1 MNVPLNVQLGL
12 RGPVGGLAPISLDVG
27 SVGAASSW
35 AGSYHVLSM
44 GRHYDDY
51 VVTSRTIGLPPIAGL
66 PPAHPYERLAG
77 KIRAAGVT
85 GNIGEAIAAIV
96 ARRYLGTGIGDIA
109 HVRPHRPFRR
119 RKSPDY
125 LMRLGPLMPGIFA
138 PILAA
143 DVSLPGPEWWPV
155 ESKARNTETGSD
167 SARRDALRQ
176 LVAYWSTI
184 AAFQP
189 SAAGYGAIV
198 AFTYR
203 PPREVRVS
211 LILPRNQARLT
222 QALSLRKTGDD
233 ATDAELRASLH
244 AC

>member
-1 MNVPLNVQLGL
+1 MNVPVRIQLGT
-12 RGPVGGLAPISLDVG
+12 RGPLRPLAPIWLDVG

-51 VVTSRTIGLPPIAGL
+51 VVSSRTIGLPRIAGL

-85 GNIGEAIAAIV
+85 GNIGEAIAAIF
-96 ARRYLGTGIGDIA
+96 ARRYLGAGIGDIA
-109 HVRPHRPFRR
+109 HIRPRRPFRR

-125 LMRLGPLMPGIFA
+125 LIRLGPLMPGIFA
-138 PILAA
+138 PIIIPG
-143 DVSLPGPEWWPV
+143 VSLPGPDWWPV
-155 ESKARNTETGSD
+155 ESKARSTGAGSEA
-167 SARRDALRQ
+167 ARRDALLQ
-176 LVAYWSTI
+176 LANYWSI
-184 AAFQP
+184 MASPQP
-189 SAAGYGAIV
+189 DAVGFGAIV
-198 AFTYR
+198 AFTYQ

-211 LILPRNQARLT
+211 LILPRNQVGLT
-222 QALSLRKTGDD
+222 QALRKLRDD
-233 ATDAELRASLH
+233 GAAGELRAYLH